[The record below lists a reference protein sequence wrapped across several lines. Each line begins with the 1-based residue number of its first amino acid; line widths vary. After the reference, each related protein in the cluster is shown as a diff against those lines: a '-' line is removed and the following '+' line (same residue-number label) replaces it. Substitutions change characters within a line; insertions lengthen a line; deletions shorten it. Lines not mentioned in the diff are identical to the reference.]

1 MNDKFN
7 YERVKALLEKNA
19 EFITDSSKFTENDRL
34 DMVEDIRDLLE
45 YLGQDGLV
53 LFTFLKKVENKS
65 WLSSNPNPL

>member
-34 DMVEDIRDLLE
+34 DMV
-45 YLGQDGLV
+45 
-53 LFTFLKKVENKS
+53 
-65 WLSSNPNPL
+65 